1 MSISKLICCTIN
13 SPNCNKPRNHAI
25 DTITIHHMACDLTVE
40 QCGNGFANPARQA
53 SSNYG
58 IGTDGRIGLYVDEAN
73 RSWCSSSP
81 ENDHRAITI
90 EVANDKPS
98 DAGGWHVSDKALAS
112 LINLCVDI
120 CKRNGKSKMI
130 WCGSLSATNSRTF
143 ASYEMRMTLHKWF
156 APTGCPGPYLE
167 SKMNYIAAEVTKR
180 LAGGSSSS
188 SSGGSATAGTIYRVQ
203 VGAYKSKGNAEVML
217 ASLKNNGFSGFIVT
231 AGTVYRVQ
239 VGAYNSK
246 ANADNMLKSLK
257 AKGYDGFVTTANAA
271 APAPAPKKSVDQLA
285 REVIRGD
292 WGAGEERRKRLTAA
306 GYDYNA
312 VQNKVNQMI

>member
-1 MSISKLICCTIN
+1 MSNSKLICCTIY

-25 DTITIHHMACDLTVE
+25 DRITPHHMACNLTVE
-40 QCGNGFANPARQA
+40 QCGAGFANPSRQA

-90 EVANDKPS
+90 EVANDRPS

-120 CKRNGKSKMI
+120 CQRNGKKKLL
-130 WCGSLSATNSRTF
+130 WLGNKEKALNYAPK
-143 ASYEMRMTLHKWF
+143 ADEMVLTLHKWF
-156 APTGCPGPYLE
+156 AATGCPGPYLE
-167 SKMNYIAAEVTKR
+167 SKMSYIGAEVTKR
-180 LAGGSSSS
+180 LSGD
-188 SSGGSATAGTIYRVQ
+188 SSGGSSGGSTTTGTIYRVQ
-203 VGAYKSKGNAEVML
+203 VGAYKSKGNADVML
-217 ASLKNNGFSGFIVT
+217 ASLKNKGFSGFIVT
-231 AGTVYRVQ
+231 AGNIYRVQ
-239 VGAYNSK
+239 VGAYQSK

-257 AKGYDGFVTTANAA
+257 AKGFDGFVTTANA
-271 APAPAPKKSVDQLA
+271 PAPAPKKTVDQLA

-292 WGAGEERRKRLTAA
+292 WGVDPERSRRLTAA
-306 GYDYNA
+306 GYDAKA
-312 VQNKVNQMI
+312 VQARVNQLI